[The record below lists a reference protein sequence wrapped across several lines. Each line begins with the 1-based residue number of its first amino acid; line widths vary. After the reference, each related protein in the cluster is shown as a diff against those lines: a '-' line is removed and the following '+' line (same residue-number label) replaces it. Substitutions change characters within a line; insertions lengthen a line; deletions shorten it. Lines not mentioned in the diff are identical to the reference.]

1 MRACAAASRVRSL
14 RRRVPRGALPHL
26 CLSALPWPQVPIWK
40 KEIYEGAAPEWK
52 ENKESAAPTVGQMM
66 AAKRRKRKSDGTF
79 ESTGQGAGAAGSSS
93 NVEEVPAVV
102 AEPEGE
108 EAEPPIELTTAL
120 AKAYASGDEEE
131 GVMVVDSEVVAD
143 EVEVVD

>member
-66 AAKRRKRKSDGTF
+66 AAKRRKR
-79 ESTGQGAGAAGSSS
+79 
-93 NVEEVPAVV
+93 
-102 AEPEGE
+102 
-108 EAEPPIELTTAL
+108 TAL
-120 AKAYASGDEEE
+120 
-131 GVMVVDSEVVAD
+131 GVALGVAALAL
-143 EVEVVD
+143 VARLRPGSAV